1 MPFPHPRKAHA
12 TKLVGKVLCVLL
24 VGLAACFAQQVHR
37 DPGGVPAAPDTAAA
51 HALRTAIPANHSHPG
66 RARPV
71 VAIIGHNANTELTD
85 FVVPYGMLKR
95 ADVADV
101 YAVGMEAGPVQL
113 FPAFRVQPDIDV
125 ATFDARFP
133 AGADYVVVPAVH
145 EDDDPALVAWVRQQW
160 DKGATIVGVC
170 DGVWVLAR
178 AGLLTGRHATSHWYA
193 RQALVRQFPQTE
205 WVSGQRYVV
214 DDRIVTTTGVTAS
227 VPVSLALVE
236 TLGGAGRAQAVAD
249 TVGAPRWSSVHAGEA
264 FRLSPRHVYTAA
276 HNMVALWQRESLG
289 AALRPGDDD
298 VALALVAD
306 AHART
311 YFTRVLGTADTLTG
325 VRLASGLMFLP
336 DRTNADAQALPP
348 LMDTTPPQPPLVA
361 LDTALTTIAQRH
373 GGDTAAL
380 VALQLE
386 YPWPEAVAR

>member
-1 MPFPHPRKAHA
+1 MPAPHPRKARA
-12 TKLVGKVLCVLL
+12 TKLVGKVVCVLL

-37 DPGGVPAAPDTAAA
+37 DPGGVRAAPDTAAA
-51 HALRTAIPANHSHPG
+51 HALRTAIPANQSHPG
-66 RARPV
+66 RARPL
-71 VAIIGHNANTELTD
+71 VAVIGHNTSTELTD
-85 FVVPYGMLKR
+85 FVVPYGVLKR

-101 YAVGMEAGPVQL
+101 YAVGMEARPIQL

-125 ATFDARFP
+125 AAFDARFP
-133 AGADYVVVPAVH
+133 EGADYVVVPAVH
-145 EDDDPALVAWVRQQW
+145 EDDDPALLAWVRQQW

-178 AGLLTGRHATSHWYA
+178 AGLLTGRRATSHWYA
-193 RQALVRQFPQTE
+193 RQALVRQFPQTD

-214 DDRIVTTTGVTAS
+214 DERIVTTTGVTAS
-227 VPVSLALVE
+227 APVSLALVE
-236 TLGGAGRAQAVAD
+236 TLGGTGRAQVVAD
-249 TVGAPRWSSVHAGEA
+249 AVGAPNWSSAHTSEA

-276 HNMVALWQRESLG
+276 RNMVALWQRESLG
-289 AALRPGDDD
+289 AALRPGGDD

-311 YFTRVLGTADTLTG
+311 YFTRVLGTADTLNG

-336 DRTNADAQALPP
+336 DRASANAQALPS
-348 LMDTTPPQPPLVA
+348 LMGATPAQPPLVA
-361 LDTALTTIAQRH
+361 LNTALATIAQRH
-373 GGDTAAL
+373 GSDTATL

-386 YPWPEAVAR
+386 YPWPEAVTR

>member
-1 MPFPHPRKAHA
+1 M
-12 TKLVGKVLCVLL
+12 CVLL

-37 DPGGVPAAPDTAAA
+37 DPGGVPAAPDTVAA
-51 HALRTAIPANHSHPG
+51 HAVRTAIPANPRHPG
-66 RARPV
+66 RTRPL
-71 VAIIGHNANTELTD
+71 VAVIGHNTNTELTD
-85 FVVPYGMLKR
+85 FVVPYGILKR

-101 YAVGMEAGPVQL
+101 YAVGMEAGPIQL
-113 FPAFRVQPDIDV
+113 FPAFRVQPDTDV
-125 ATFDARFP
+125 AAFDARFP
-133 AGADYVVVPAVH
+133 EGADYVVVPAVH
-145 EDDDPALVAWVRQQW
+145 EDDDPALLAWVRRQW
-160 DKGATIVGVC
+160 DKGASIIGVC

-178 AGLLTGRHATSHWYA
+178 AGLLAGRRATAHWYA
-193 RQALVRQFPQTE
+193 RKSLVRQFPQTE

-236 TLGGAGRAQAVAD
+236 TLGGAERAQVVAD
-249 TVGAPRWSSVHAGEA
+249 AVGAPNWSSAHASEA

-276 HNMVALWQRESLG
+276 HNMVVLWQRESLG

-306 AHART
+306 THART

-325 VRLASGLMFLP
+325 VRLASGLVFLP
-336 DRTNADAQALPP
+336 DRANADTQTLQP
-348 LMDTTPPQPPLVA
+348 LMGATPAQPPLVA
-361 LDTALTTIAQRH
+361 LNTALTSIAQRH
-373 GGDTAAL
+373 GSDTAAF

-386 YPWPEAVAR
+386 YPWLGAEAR